1 MTIERKQELVQEIIL
16 NAIVSETWN
25 KEQGDNPEI
34 TTTENRFFG
43 IFEAL
48 RRYAPDG
55 LIDALTDAAGEYVG
69 AYERAAMLHGINI
82 ADALREVAA
91 RPSNLAELIS
101 AKLKENRATAAEA
114 QQ

>member
-16 NAIVSETWN
+16 DAIVSETWN
-25 KEQGDNPEI
+25 KEQGDNSEI
-34 TTTENRFFG
+34 LATESRFFG
-43 IFEAL
+43 IVEAL
-48 RRYAPDG
+48 RKYAPAG
-55 LIDALTDAAGEYVG
+55 LIDALTDATCEYVG

-101 AKLKENRATAAEA
+101 AKLKENRAAAEA

>member
-1 MTIERKQELVQEIIL
+1 MRRGARFWMLSALLCAALTLVGCGARLTDDSLFRLPKLPAEYESL
-16 NAIVSETWN
+16 E
-25 KEQGDNPEI
+25 
-34 TTTENRFFG
+34 
-43 IFEAL
+43 
-48 RRYAPDG
+48 G

-101 AKLKENRATAAEA
+101 AKLKENRATTAEA

>member
-16 NAIVSETWN
+16 NAIISETWN

-34 TTTENRFFG
+34 TTSEYRLFG
-43 IFEAL
+43 IVDAL
-48 RRYAPDG
+48 RRYAPEG
-55 LIDALTDAAGEYVG
+55 LTDAAGEYVG
-69 AYERAAMLHGINI
+69 AYECAAMLHGINI
-82 ADALREVAA
+82 ADALLEVAV
-91 RPSNLAELIS
+91 RPSNLAQLIS

>member
-25 KEQGDNPEI
+25 KEQGDNIEI
-34 TTTENRFFG
+34 TTTESRFFG
-43 IFEAL
+43 IVEAL
-48 RRYAPDG
+48 GKYAPAG
-55 LIDALTDAAGEYVG
+55 LIDALTDAACEYVG

-82 ADALREVAA
+82 ADALRGGAA

-101 AKLKENRATAAEA
+101 EKLKENRATAVEA